1 MSNYEEWKKVTIFF
15 TVMAGISWFIVFKM
29 EHIVGDWVLLAIFF
43 GFIFTVGAGKAALF
57 TIGSLLFGDD
67 DSDGDYS
74 SPSYERRESQMDDLV
89 DSTVR
94 FEVWRISGNGQPS
107 QVYGPCT
114 YSFAVSQAQHMMRMN
129 PHYKYWVQTTNGATV
144 WSG

>member
-1 MSNYEEWKKVTIFF
+1 MSDYEQHKSITFWFMVL
-15 TVMAGISWFIVFKM
+15 AGISWFIFFKL
-29 EHIVGDWVLLAIFF
+29 EHIVGDWVLLAFFF
-43 GFIFTVGAGKAALF
+43 GCIFTMGAGKAALL
-57 TIGSLLFGDD
+57 TIGSLIFG

-74 SPSYERRESQMDDLV
+74 SPSYERRESQMDDPV

-94 FEVWRISGNGQPS
+94 FEVWRISGNGQPR

-114 YSFAVSQAQHMMRMN
+114 YSFAVSQAQHMMSMN